1 MRSGSQVKR
10 CSQSLSARP
19 RIRLF
24 ANAVPRPFDPIMHD
38 VIIIGGGPAGLSA
51 ALILAR
57 CRRDIVLLD
66 HAKGRN
72 RFAAEM
78 HGYLSRDCIPPSQFL
93 AHARKDLSRY
103 SVRCIEDEVMHAHVE
118 PDATFLVRTQSGKEL
133 RSRKVLLATGVR
145 DLLPDLEGFM
155 PCYGKS
161 AHHCPYCDAFE
172 HRDQIIAA
180 YGRGN
185 AAIGIALA
193 LRTWSPSVTA
203 CIDGEV
209 ADAKHLALAKRNNIP
224 IRTEKVALLEHSE
237 GVLRAVHFTSG
248 PPLPAQALFF
258 NTGQVQRSDL
268 PRLFGCK
275 FDKNGGIETSDR
287 QCTTVKGLYL
297 AGDADKEVQF
307 VIVAAAQ
314 GATAA
319 VGINRELQDEDR
331 GTV

>member
-1 MRSGSQVKR
+1 
-10 CSQSLSARP
+10 
-19 RIRLF
+19 
-24 ANAVPRPFDPIMHD
+24 MHD

-57 CRRDIVLLD
+57 CRRDIVLID

-72 RFAAEM
+72 RFATEM

-93 AHARKDLSRY
+93 SHARNDLSRY
-103 SVRCIEDEVMHAHVE
+103 DVHCINEEVQSACVA
-118 PDATFLVRTQSGKEL
+118 PDQTFTVTLLSGKEL

-172 HRDQIIAA
+172 HRDQNIAA
-180 YGRGN
+180 YGLGN

-193 LRTWSPSVTA
+193 LRTWTPTVTA
-203 CIDGEV
+203 CLDGEE
-209 ADAKHLALAKRNNIP
+209 ADEKHLALAKRNNIP
-224 IRTEKVALLEHSE
+224 VRPEKVALLEHTD
-237 GVLRAVHFTSG
+237 GILRAVHFTSG

-268 PRLFGCK
+268 PKLFGCK

-319 VGINRELQDEDR
+319 VGINRELQDEER
-331 GTV
+331 GKV